1 MIADM
6 FLFFIMLNNLH
17 QMQLKT
23 FPKRVIQKTAES
35 TGDLIGTKIDNKF
48 TGVSKNLQQNNSEIV
63 TNDNYKGIPKERYV
77 FQEKTH
83 SLLMNEDLNSITMK
97 YQKIHSKI
105 AQRQLQMTIKKIN
118 ISIKK
123 TGNY

>member
-35 TGDLIGTKIDNKF
+35 TGDFIGIKIDNKF

-83 SLLMNEDLNSITMK
+83 SLLMN
-97 YQKIHSKI
+97 
-105 AQRQLQMTIKKIN
+105 
-118 ISIKK
+118 
-123 TGNY
+123 